1 MSRDVYTAMS
11 GAQATWKELEILA
24 NNVAN
29 VNTTGYRAGRVA
41 FSVTGEGEGPLGQ
54 TTTTLDGVALSRS
67 QGSLKASNDPSHMAI
82 NGEGFFTVAAGDETL
97 LTRDG
102 RFAVDNSGRLVDQ
115 SGNAVLGEGGPIQ
128 LEVGESFAVSKDG
141 VIVGSTSGEVGRL
154 RVALAD
160 EVTPAGGNH
169 YRAIGELRNAV
180 DYGVVQGQLEG
191 SNTDPMRSMVELVE
205 ASRYFEACQKAI
217 QASDELDQRANRSG
231 GR

>member
-11 GAQATWKELEILA
+11 GAQATWKELEVLA

-29 VNTTGYRAGRVA
+29 SNTTGFRAGRVA
-41 FSVTGEGEGPLGQ
+41 FSVTGEGEGPLGA
-54 TTTTLDGVALSRS
+54 TTTTIDGVELSKAQGTLKPSDDNGHLALEG
-67 QGSLKASNDPSHMAI
+67 Q
-82 NGEGFFTVAAGDETL
+82 GFFTVQAGDETL

-102 RFAVDNSGRLVDQ
+102 RFSVSADGRLVDGA
-115 SGNAVLGEGGPIQ
+115 GNPVLSEGGPIQ
-128 LEVGESFAVSKDG
+128 LEVGEDFVVDRDG
-141 VIVGSTSGEVGRL
+141 LVRGSVSGELGKLKVAFAERL
-154 RVALAD
+154 EA
-160 EVTPAGGNH
+160 AGGNH
-169 YRAIGELRNAV
+169 YRALSDLQTSN
-180 DYGVVQGQLEG
+180 DYGVFQRYLEG